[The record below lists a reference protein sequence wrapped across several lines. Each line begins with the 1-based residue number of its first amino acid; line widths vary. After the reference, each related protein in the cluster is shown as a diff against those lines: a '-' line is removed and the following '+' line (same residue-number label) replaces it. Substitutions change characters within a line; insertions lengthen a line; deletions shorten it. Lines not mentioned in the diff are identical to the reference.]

1 MTKDLTTSIA
11 SEVPSMSLDENKM
24 QPTLYVVRP
33 HPKIVDDSNVSG
45 ERPALSGDSQERA
58 LPPFPFIRPPIRL
71 RDPGTSFRTLQAWE
85 GVVTAVGEDEFSVR
99 LMDLMHEMPD
109 EEADV
114 SFDEV
119 SDDEKQLVQVG
130 AAFLLH
136 VGYATSDG
144 GQRSRKAIL
153 RFRRLPVWTDAEIA
167 AAGKVAQK
175 QANSIRWR

>member
-1 MTKDLTTSIA
+1 MKHEIELQ
-11 SEVPSMSLDENKM
+11 N
-24 QPTLYVVRP
+24 
-33 HPKIVDDSNVSG
+33 
-45 ERPALSGDSQERA
+45 
-58 LPPFPFIRPPIRL
+58 
-71 RDPGTSFRTLQAWE
+71 PGTSFRTLQAWE
-85 GVVTAVGEDEFSVR
+85 GVVTAVGEDEFAVR

-130 AAFLLH
+130 AVFLLH

-153 RFRRLPVWTDAEIA
+153 RFRRRPAWTDAELA
-167 AAGKVAQK
+167 AAGKVAEE